1 MIMYQNSVP
10 HGQAGGP
17 AETSKADWYK
27 LYAYLPKFI
36 EEYEKLVQTKAG
48 NAINDQGLGVFLDFV
63 SDFVDTLDPAYLDKS
78 QQAKLFKVTVDLLE
92 QTTAGSQPPSPQML
106 KVLYSAFNILMRVDA
121 GRPSVPQ
128 ATTLFN
134 LIANWSDYVDR
145 QFIHNR
151 RGIDT
156 IEPAQLEA
164 MKHFTWVSNALLY
177 DMGMKYRGL
186 SAIDAGAVE
195 NCARQ
200 VASLSTKV
208 HDVLLRSN
216 EKDGWLFRT
225 NLGALRSVRQIDT
238 TNNDNTKRVL
248 DDLALQ
254 LSQATEGRL
263 SSDPA
268 LINTFREMTYIQYA
282 SKLGADIGRLQG
294 HYSKVEKKDVFPS
307 HFTFTFGGTDERTGT
322 TYNIHYRSPL
332 SAEEMARLKQ
342 ELKDTH
348 SRFERVHGG
357 ISDHLAGKKFDLYIF
372 DSQQEYETYGSLWGV
387 NTAAGGYAHTRRF
400 RDDDVYTRYD
410 LSPEYAASHFIQT
423 EAFVAKRPG
432 LDLPRNFGHEAV
444 HLMTY
449 GLVGQAGMQHLPS
462 WFVEGMAN
470 SLGNPHCLEEEIG
483 YIARYQGQGR
493 AFPTV
498 AKILTMNYG
507 NGADLYYFGSR
518 LFSYCLEKK
527 PEFTWNLL
535 EAAKKGDKAA
545 VADLLKQ
552 LEETPRVSEEFHQ
565 WLSELVTTCKTAPPS
580 AGRATTLA
588 AGAVATVSIP
598 SLLTAA
604 SRTAIAQ
611 GSQFTRKM
619 LTGTSSPTKVPATDN
634 NMILWIV
641 LAVGIAIGTAAAVL
655 ACKFCR
661 KQRRLPSGNNNP
673 GSEQEAGKSG
683 VAKPLLK
690 PVDDTG
696 VEMMVRSM
704 EQQQTPF
711 LQQSATA
718 GPQNKVGSTCAI
730 S

>member
-1 MIMYQNSVP
+1 
-10 HGQAGGP
+10 
-17 AETSKADWYK
+17 
-27 LYAYLPKFI
+27 
-36 EEYEKLVQTKAG
+36 
-48 NAINDQGLGVFLDFV
+48 
-63 SDFVDTLDPAYLDKS
+63 
-78 QQAKLFKVTVDLLE
+78 
-92 QTTAGSQPPSPQML
+92 
-106 KVLYSAFNILMRVDA
+106 
-121 GRPSVPQ
+121 
-128 ATTLFN
+128 
-134 LIANWSDYVDR
+134 
-145 QFIHNR
+145 
-151 RGIDT
+151 
-156 IEPAQLEA
+156 
-164 MKHFTWVSNALLY
+164 
-177 DMGMKYRGL
+177 MKYRGL

-225 NLGALRSVRQIDT
+225 SLAALQSVRQNIDT
-238 TNNDNTKRVL
+238 THDDNTKRVL
-248 DDLALQ
+248 DGFALQ

-282 SKLGADIGRLQG
+282 SKLGADAGRLQG

-307 HFTFTFGGTDERTGT
+307 HFTFTFGGTDERTGI

-342 ELKDTH
+342 ELVNTH
-348 SRFERVHGG
+348 SRLERVHGG
-357 ISDHLAGKKFDLYIF
+357 IPDHLEGEKFDLYIF

-387 NTAAGGYAHTRRF
+387 NTAAGGYAHMRRF
-400 RDDDVYTRYD
+400 RADDVYTRYD
-410 LSPEYAASHFIQT
+410 LNPDATSHFIRT

-470 SLGNPHCLEEEIG
+470 SLGNPDCLEEEIG

-588 AGAVATVSIP
+588 AGAVATVAIP
-598 SLLTAA
+598 SLLTTA
-604 SRTAIAQ
+604 SRAAIEQ

-619 LTGTSSPTKVPATDN
+619 LADTSSPTKAPATDN
-634 NMILWIV
+634 NMTLWIV
-641 LAVGIAIGTAAAVL
+641 LAVGIAVAVIGAVAAVL
-655 ACKFCR
+655 ACKFCG
-661 KQRRLPSGNNNP
+661 KQRRLPSGNNP
-673 GSEQEAGKSG
+673 EQRQEAGKSG

-690 PVDDTG
+690 PVDYAG

-711 LQQSATA
+711 LQRSATA